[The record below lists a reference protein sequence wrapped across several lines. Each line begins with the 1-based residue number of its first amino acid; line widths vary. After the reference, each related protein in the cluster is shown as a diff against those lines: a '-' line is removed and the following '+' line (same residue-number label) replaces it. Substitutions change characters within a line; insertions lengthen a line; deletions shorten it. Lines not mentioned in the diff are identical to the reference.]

1 MPGWG
6 VSGAQFSELHQRD
19 PSELLLAAG
28 MMVVY
33 LPVRLGFVRKGISF
47 PGMDKDRRQRQA
59 GRRGSCLCKVTT
71 QCHVSE
77 RKPGTPCQGASVPQ
91 QRS

>member
-6 VSGAQFSELHQRD
+6 VSGVQFSELHQRD
-19 PSELLLAAG
+19 PSEILLAAG

-33 LPVRLGFVRKGISF
+33 LPTQLGFVSKGILF
-47 PGMDKDRRQRQA
+47 PGMHKDRRQRQA
-59 GRRGSCLCKVTT
+59 GRRVSCLCMVMT

-77 RKPGTPCQGASVPQ
+77 TKSGTPRQGASVPH